1 MEKLGQLD
9 PRISVLDAEFDE
21 TALEAE
27 AGQAAQQAAEAAIE
41 ALALR
46 EKATAAAATTTTT
59 TTNRTRCVGKVCS
72 GLIRKH
78 QVQVSWVLTRHGR
91 CETACTS

>member
-41 ALALR
+41 ALAIR
-46 EKATAAAATTTTT
+46 DKVAAAAAEA
-59 TTNRTRCVGKVCS
+59 TTNRSRCVKYC
-72 GLIRKH
+72 LFYLKDAI
-78 QVQVSWVLTRHGR
+78 VSECL
-91 CETACTS
+91 